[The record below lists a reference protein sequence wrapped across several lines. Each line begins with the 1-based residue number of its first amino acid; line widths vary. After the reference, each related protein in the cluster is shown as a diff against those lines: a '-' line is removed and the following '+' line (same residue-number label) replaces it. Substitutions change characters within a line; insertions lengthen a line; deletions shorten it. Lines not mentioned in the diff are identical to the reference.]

1 MITYTATGQL
11 VRATKFDRTTFR
23 KIALTSGTA
32 ADKEF
37 YSSVDLTKL
46 PYPTFPLL
54 VLTPGIETVKFLFA
68 QVTGGTAVIRL
79 TQKQGYYLAKYID
92 LDLSGSL
99 LMSGVSLAQIA
110 VIGTKVN
117 DLLVTGPIITGVP
130 PNQIITQPE
139 IEPVFIEFI
148 GMGV

>member
-23 KIALTSGTA
+23 KFALTSGTS

-37 YSSVDLTKL
+37 SSSVDLTKL

-54 VLTPGIETVKFLFA
+54 ILTPGIDTVKFLFI

-79 TQKQGYYLAKYID
+79 TQKQTNSVANYID
-92 LDLSGSL
+92 LDVSGTV
-99 LMSGVSLAQIA
+99 LMSGISLGQIA

-117 DLLVTGPIITGVP
+117 GLLVTGPIITGVP
-130 PNQIITQPE
+130 PNQVITQPE